1 MTKTLSHTAARGDT
15 LRGIARFYKK
25 TVQELVDINQIKNPN
40 ILYIGQVIYL
50 EPAQPPKDTLQV
62 MFMDKL
68 RHPIEG
74 IAAKF
79 KFDGKEHEC
88 KSNACGLLPELEL
101 ERLGS
106 AVEVWVQNARKEWK
120 KVGETVAS
128 KGQQWMGV
136 VSPSIKF
143 TQALMPHDVEAA
155 KKKYEPAHN
164 PDKPHDGKAKGAPV
178 KEGSATHKS
187 QSSAH
192 NTIELSVDI
201 PQDLIEYFKGY
212 KDEPIAE
219 EDWILAKDSLK
230 CDINVLKAL
239 AEKETK
245 GQAYWQ
251 LRKTGEVRVPSIM
264 FERHYFH
271 RLTKGAYDKTNPDVS
286 WPVPYLPN
294 KLKDGSSLLGMNNAE
309 VHAALKD
316 KNQRQYTHDDKV
328 DVEDIRSTF
337 SRAYLRLLN
346 AYRLDKD
353 AALKSCS
360 WGKFQIMGANHV
372 ICDEQT
378 IQGFVKRMC
387 ATEREQLKLLAEFIR
402 RNPAAPIKDAHNKVI
417 GYRKSLHEAV
427 KSKDWDTI
435 GYYYNGPDYAKEGYH
450 TKLEAI
456 YNRLVKASA

>member
-1 MTKTLSHTAARGDT
+1 MTKPSSHKAARGDT
-15 LRGIARFYKK
+15 LIGIARFYDK

-50 EPAQPPKDTLQV
+50 EPPQPPKDTLQV

-74 IAAKF
+74 IAAKL
-79 KFDGKEHEC
+79 KLDGKEHEC

-136 VSPSIKF
+136 VSPSIKL
-143 TQALMPHDVEAA
+143 THALAPHDVEAA

-178 KEGSATHKS
+178 KEGSAAHKS
-187 QSSAH
+187 QNSAH

-219 EDWILAKDSLK
+219 EDWKKAAFQLA
-230 CDINVLKAL
+230 CDINVLKAI
-239 AEKETK
+239 AEKET
-245 GQAYWQ
+245 GRQAYWR
-251 LRKTGEVRVPSIM
+251 LRPENGPHVPSIM

-271 RLTKGAYDKTNPDVS
+271 RLTKGVYDKTNPDIS

-309 VHAALKD
+309 VHAVLKD

-360 WGKFQIMGANHV
+360 WGKFQIMGANSAY
-372 ICDEQT
+372 CDVKSLKEFVQAMCT
-378 IQGFVKRMC
+378 SERGQLSMFAGFIQ
-387 ATEREQLKLLAEFIR
+387 
-402 RNPAAPIKDAHNKVI
+402 NYPAASIKDSHGRTI
-417 GYRKSLHEAV
+417 GYRKSLHQAV
-427 KSKDWDTI
+427 KDKDWGTI
-435 GYYYNGPDYAKEGYH
+435 GYYYNGPDYAKEAYH

-456 YNRLVKASA
+456 YNRLMKVAV